1 MQLPLFVRKL
11 FAPLLV
17 ALVAGL
23 SIWLFQGQPKKGPV
37 VTPLTHSTPDSFM
50 ENFTTRMLDEQG
62 RPRYQLH
69 ALRMAHYAD
78 DNHSELKQPQFT
90 AFRPDG
96 QRWTVVAEAGR
107 AENGSEQILLNGDVL
122 IQRFPDASAASDLQI
137 RTRDIRVRPADDY
150 AETDQPTTIVRNEA
164 TLDTV
169 GLQVHFRAGQVQLL
183 SQVRGIYVP

>member
-23 SIWLFQGQPKKGPV
+23 SVWLFQGQPHKGPV
-37 VTPLTHSTPDSFM
+37 ITSQTHSTPDSFM
-50 ENFTTRMLDEQG
+50 ENFTTQLLNKQG

-69 ALRMAHYAD
+69 AARVAHYAD
-78 DNHSELKQPQFT
+78 DNHSELQQPQFT

-107 AENGSEQILLNGDVL
+107 AENGSEQILLNGDVFM
-122 IQRFPDASAASDLQI
+122 QRFPDAAAASDLQI

-150 AETDQPTTIVRNEA
+150 AETDQPTTIVRNET
-164 TLDTV
+164 TLDAV
-169 GLQVHFRAGQVQLL
+169 GLQVRFRKGQVRLL
-183 SQVRGIYVP
+183 SQVRGIYAP

>member
-1 MQLPLFVRKL
+1 MQLPPFLRKL

-23 SIWLFQGQPKKGPV
+23 SVWLFQGQPHKGPV
-37 VTPLTHSTPDSFM
+37 VTPLTQSTPDSFM
-50 ENFTTRMLDEQG
+50 ENFTAQVLDKQG
-62 RPRYQLH
+62 QPRYQLQ
-69 ALRMAHYAD
+69 AARMAHYAD
-78 DNHSELKQPQFT
+78 DNHSELQQPQFT

-107 AENGSEQILLNGDVL
+107 AENGSEQIFLNGDVL
-122 IQRFPDASAASDLQI
+122 IQRYPDNAEPSDLQI

-164 TLDTV
+164 TLDSV
-169 GLQVHFRAGQVQLL
+169 GLQVHFREGEVQLL
-183 SQVRGIYVP
+183 SQVRGTYVP

>member
-23 SIWLFQGQPKKGPV
+23 SVWMFQGQPKKGPV
-37 VTPLTHSTPDSFM
+37 VTPLTQSTPDSFM
-50 ENFTTRMLDEQG
+50 ENFTSQVLDQRG
-62 RPRYQLH
+62 KPRYQLQ
-69 ALRMAHYAD
+69 AARMAHYAD

-96 QRWTVVAEAGR
+96 QRWTVAAEAGR
-107 AENGSEQILLNGDVL
+107 AENGSEQIFLNGDVL
-122 IQRFPDASAASDLQI
+122 IQRFPDASTASDLQI

-150 AETDQPTTIVRNEA
+150 AETDQPTTILRNEA

-169 GLQVHFRAGQVQLL
+169 GLQVYFREGQVQLL
-183 SQVRGIYVP
+183 SQVRGTYVP